1 MHVKCIY
8 ENSGSPLAVEVGLK
22 RFAIC
27 AQAHKLCAPRGRLV
41 MAKARK
47 AQKPNYLKLTLAAL
61 EADDLARAQQILS
74 DLHPADIAQVLEG
87 LPLERRET
95 VWKGI
100 AVGKM
105 GEVLLELP
113 ESIRSEL
120 FAVLD
125 DQTVVAAVRDLD
137 TDDIADL
144 IPDLS
149 DGLIAEILFALDKQ
163 DRQRL
168 DTALSFADDTAG
180 GLMNLDVVTVREN
193 ITVEVVLRHLRRR
206 GELPE
211 HTNNLFVVNRAD
223 RLLAVLPLAKLLT
236 TDVKQRV
243 AQIMEREF
251 IKFATQASDREV
263 ADAFERY
270 NLVSAPVVDEGN
282 RLLGRITVDDAV
294 DVIREEADREILQ
307 LAGLRESED
316 LFATVWQTV
325 RNRWPWIAINLITAF
340 IASRVVGLFEGT
352 IERLVALASLMPIV
366 AGFGGNTGN
375 QTITMIVRARALF
388 AKEIGVS
395 LLNGIVWGGLL
406 GVIAYLLY
414 SSVSLGVVM
423 TAAVTLNLMLAASA
437 GVLIPLVRHRLGR
450 DPAQGSSVMITAITD
465 SGGVFF
471 FFS

>member
-1 MHVKCIY
+1 
-8 ENSGSPLAVEVGLK
+8 
-22 RFAIC
+22 
-27 AQAHKLCAPRGRLV
+27 

-74 DLHPADIAQVLEG
+74 DLHPADIAQALEG

-193 ITVEVVLRHLRRR
+193 ITVEVVLRYLRRR

-236 TDVKQRV
+236 TDAKQRV

-375 QTITMIVRARALF
+375 QTITMIVRALALGRISDVNARALF

-465 SGGVFF
+465 SGGFF
-471 FFS
+471 IFLGLATLVLL

>member
-1 MHVKCIY
+1 
-8 ENSGSPLAVEVGLK
+8 
-22 RFAIC
+22 
-27 AQAHKLCAPRGRLV
+27 

-74 DLHPADIAQVLEG
+74 YLHPADIAQVLEG

-193 ITVEVVLRHLRRR
+193 ITVEVVLRYLRRR

-236 TDVKQRV
+236 TDAKQRV

-375 QTITMIVRARALF
+375 QTITMIVRALALGRISDVNARALF

-465 SGGVFF
+465 SGGFF
-471 FFS
+471 IFLGLATLVLL

>member
-1 MHVKCIY
+1 
-8 ENSGSPLAVEVGLK
+8 
-22 RFAIC
+22 
-27 AQAHKLCAPRGRLV
+27 

-47 AQKPNYLKLTLAAL
+47 ARKPDYLKLTLAAL
-61 EADDLARAQQILS
+61 EAEDLARANQILT
-74 DLHPADIAQVLEG
+74 DLHPADIARVLEG
-87 LPLERRET
+87 LPPERREA

-100 AVGKM
+100 EVGKM
-105 GEVLLELP
+105 GEVLLELS

-120 FAVLD
+120 LAVLD

-144 IPDLS
+144 IPELS
-149 DGLIAEILFALDKQ
+149 DSLIAEILFALDKQ

-168 DTALSFADDTAG
+168 DTALSFGDDTAG
-180 GLMNLDVVTVREN
+180 GLMDLDVVTVREN
-193 ITVEVVLRHLRRR
+193 ITVEVVLRYLRRR

-211 HTNNLFVVNRAD
+211 PTNNLFVVNRAD
-223 RLLAVLPLAKLLT
+223 RLRGVLPLAKLLT
-236 TDVKQRV
+236 TDSKQRV

-251 IKFATQASDREV
+251 IKFPAQTPDREV

-270 NLVSAPVVDEGN
+270 NLVSAPVVDESD

-307 LAGLRESED
+307 LAGLREGED

-325 RNRWPWIAINLITAF
+325 RNRWPWIAINLVTAF

-366 AGFGGNTGN
+366 AGVGGNTGN
-375 QTITMIVRARALF
+375 QTITMIVRALALGRISDVNARALF

-395 LLNGIVWGGLL
+395 LLNGLVWGGLL
-406 GVIAYLLY
+406 GVIAYFLY
-414 SSVSLGVVM
+414 SNVSLGLVM
-423 TAAVTLNLMLAASA
+423 TAAVTLNLMLAAVA
-437 GVLIPLVRHRLGR
+437 GVLIPLVRYRLGR

-465 SGGVFF
+465 SGGFF
-471 FFS
+471 IFLGLATLALL

>member
-1 MHVKCIY
+1 
-8 ENSGSPLAVEVGLK
+8 
-22 RFAIC
+22 
-27 AQAHKLCAPRGRLV
+27 

-47 AQKPNYLKLTLAAL
+47 ARKPDYLKLTLAAL
-61 EADDLARAQQILS
+61 EAEDLARANHILT
-74 DLHPADIAQVLEG
+74 DLHPADIARVLEG
-87 LPLERRET
+87 LSPERRET

-100 AVGKM
+100 DVGKM
-105 GEVLLELP
+105 GEVLLELS

-120 FAVLD
+120 LAVLD

-144 IPDLS
+144 IPELS

-168 DTALSFADDTAG
+168 DTALSFGDDTAG
-180 GLMNLDVVTVREN
+180 GLMDLDVVTVREN
-193 ITVEVVLRHLRRR
+193 ITVEVVLRYLRRR

-211 HTNNLFVVNRAD
+211 HTDKLFVVNRAD
-223 RLLAVLPLAKLLT
+223 RLRGVLPLAKLLT
-236 TDVKQRV
+236 TDAKQRV
-243 AQIMEREF
+243 AQVMEREV
-251 IKFATQASDREV
+251 IKFPAQTPDREV

-270 NLVSAPVVDEGN
+270 NLVSAPVVDEGD

-294 DVIREEADREILQ
+294 DVIREEADREIFQ
-307 LAGLRESED
+307 LAGLREGED
-316 LFATVWQTV
+316 LFANVWQTV
-325 RNRWPWIAINLITAF
+325 RNRWPWIAINLVTAF

-366 AGFGGNTGN
+366 AGVGGNTGN
-375 QTITMIVRARALF
+375 QTITMIVRALALDRISDVNARALF

-395 LLNGIVWGGLL
+395 LLNGLVWGGLL
-406 GVIAYLLY
+406 GVMAYFLY
-414 SSVSLGVVM
+414 NSVPLGLVM
-423 TAAVTLNLMLAASA
+423 TAAVTLNLMLAAVA

-465 SGGVFF
+465 SGGFF
-471 FFS
+471 IFLGLATLALL

>member
-1 MHVKCIY
+1 
-8 ENSGSPLAVEVGLK
+8 
-22 RFAIC
+22 
-27 AQAHKLCAPRGRLV
+27 

-193 ITVEVVLRHLRRR
+193 ITVEVVLRYLRRR

-236 TDVKQRV
+236 TDAKQRV

-375 QTITMIVRARALF
+375 QTITMIVRALALGRISDVNARALF

-465 SGGVFF
+465 SGGFF
-471 FFS
+471 IFLGLATLVLL

>member
-1 MHVKCIY
+1 
-8 ENSGSPLAVEVGLK
+8 
-22 RFAIC
+22 
-27 AQAHKLCAPRGRLV
+27 

-47 AQKPNYLKLTLAAL
+47 ARKPDYLKLTLTAL
-61 EADDLARAQQILS
+61 EAEDLARANQILT
-74 DLHPADIAQVLEG
+74 DLHPADIARVLEG
-87 LPLERRET
+87 LPPERREA

-100 AVGKM
+100 EVGKM
-105 GEVLLELP
+105 GEVLLELS

-120 FAVLD
+120 LAVLD

-144 IPDLS
+144 IPELS
-149 DGLIAEILFALDKQ
+149 DSLIAEILFALDKQ

-168 DTALSFADDTAG
+168 DTALSFGDDTAG
-180 GLMNLDVVTVREN
+180 GLMDLDVVTVREN
-193 ITVEVVLRHLRRR
+193 ITVEVVLRYLRRR

-223 RLLAVLPLAKLLT
+223 RLRGVLPLAKLLT
-236 TDVKQRV
+236 TDSQKRV
-243 AQIMEREF
+243 AQIMERDF
-251 IKFATQASDREV
+251 IRFPAQTPDREV

-270 NLVSAPVVDEGN
+270 NLVSAPVVDESD

-307 LAGLRESED
+307 LAGLREGED

-325 RNRWPWIAINLITAF
+325 RNRWPWIAINLVTAF

-366 AGFGGNTGN
+366 AGVGGNTGN
-375 QTITMIVRARALF
+375 QTITMIVRALALGRISDVNARVLF

-395 LLNGIVWGGLL
+395 LLNGLVWGGLL
-406 GVIAYLLY
+406 GVIAYFLY
-414 SSVSLGVVM
+414 SSVPLGLVM
-423 TAAVTLNLMLAASA
+423 TAAVTLNLMLAAVA
-437 GVLIPLVRHRLGR
+437 GVLIPLVRYRLGR

-465 SGGVFF
+465 SGGFF
-471 FFS
+471 IFLGLATLALL